1 MARSRHGRTGGGS
14 SPADSGLP
22 SWARRHLEEAG
33 EPGVDTAALA
43 ARTRHRRAAEA
54 SGLRGWGVA
63 IVSVA
68 AAVGA
73 VPLAISSLA
82 NDHSADPLP
91 RVDTYTA
98 GSPGPLQGGP
108 APGGASRAGRP
119 GTAPGGDAATGGVL
133 DAPPAAPEARSPG
146 VSGPAFAA
154 APVPAAV
161 VRPTP
166 RVLPPT
172 VTPAKTTAPTTT
184 TEGRSATKPPKSSPS
199 KPPKSNPKPS
209 GGGGSNGGGSNGGGG
224 ASGGGSG
231 NGGGGGVLGNV
242 LDTGAKTVGGVTD
255 TVGGLLR

>member
-33 EPGVDTAALA
+33 ESGVDTAALA
-43 ARTRHRRAAEA
+43 ARTHHRRAAEP

-98 GSPGPLQGGP
+98 GSPGPLQAGP
-108 APGGASRAGRP
+108 GVGGASRAGRP
-119 GTAPGGDAATGGVL
+119 GTVPGSDAATGGVL
-133 DAPPAAPEARSPG
+133 DAPPAAVPG
-146 VSGPAFAA
+146 GAPAVRGPAFAA
-154 APVPAAV
+154 APLPAAV
-161 VRPTP
+161 VRAT
-166 RVLPPT
+166 PT
-172 VTPAKTTAPTTT
+172 VIPTPAKPVTKTPTTPTT
-184 TEGRSATKPPKSSPS
+184 TEGRSAPKPTTTS
-199 KPPKSNPKPS
+199 KPKPTKTSTPKPS
-209 GGGGSNGGGSNGGGG
+209 GGSSDNGGNS
-224 ASGGGSG
+224 GGSG
-231 NGGGGGVLGNV
+231 SSGGGGGLVGN
-242 LDTGAKTVGGVTD
+242 LVGGVANTATGAVD
-255 TVGGLLR
+255 GLLGN